1 LARPKGIIRVDR
13 EVCKGCSLCVAAC
26 PFEIIAL
33 DRENHNRMGYHPA
46 LLIDEE
52 RCTGCTLCALVC
64 PDVCI
69 KVFREKA
76 VVKKG

>member
-1 LARPKGIIRVDR
+1 MARPRGTIRIDR

-33 DRENHNRMGYHPA
+33 DKEGHNRKGFHPA
-46 LLIDEE
+46 VLTDEE

-69 KVFREKA
+69 EVFREES
-76 VVKKG
+76 VGDKG